1 MFNKMVSKVGYYSE
15 MLLRDMSKYDSFS
28 NPLVWREISQTSLGQ
43 DDKHFLFFLL
53 TDREVLRIRL
63 RGITS
68 WAELKQ
74 FATRLKRL
82 GRVLNH
88 VATGESWR
96 YYNVLEDWSFL
107 LTEFGDCLES
117 LTELKN
123 TKMPIQ
129 EVLKEFVSRI

>member
-1 MFNKMVSKVGYYSE
+1 MYTKMVSKVGYYSE
-15 MLLRDMSKYDSFS
+15 MLLRDMSKYDSLS
-28 NPLVWREISQTSLGQ
+28 SPLVWREVAYTPMSQE
-43 DDKHFLFFLL
+43 DKNYLFFIF
-53 TDREVLRIRL
+53 TDRDVLRIRL
-63 RGITS
+63 RNITS

-88 VATGESWR
+88 VATGENWR
-96 YYNVLEDWSFL
+96 CYNVLEDWSFL
-107 LTEFGDCLES
+107 LTEFGDCIDS

-129 EVLKEFVSRI
+129 DVLKEFVARI